1 MRLAAGDGILRVARE
16 EGVGTGTVWRD
27 QARDGCC
34 VVVMKARDPEAARQ
48 RMADFDAR
56 VLPIILE
63 LRDQGMSINVI
74 ARILTARH
82 IAAQPGRHHGI
93 R

>member
-1 MRLAAGDGILRVARE
+1 MGDTNRPRIGRKQEQLIRVRLAAGDGILRVARE

-48 RMADFDAR
+48 WMADFDAR
-56 VLPIILE
+56 VLPI
-63 LRDQGMSINVI
+63 
-74 ARILTARH
+74 ARSSLNYATKE
-82 IAAQPGRHHGI
+82 
-93 R
+93 